1 MYMKSC
7 ILQVSN
13 IYSRLNVKCLLFDIV
28 GSDIG
33 TAALDIMKK
42 SSEMSHV
49 TVKTL
54 TKMINIINIL
64 VVIVLNVIVKYINIS
79 THYLKGALYIYI
91 LLQHA
96 KVLLVVIHLN
106 ILLNI
111 ICLFLYLI
119 LVYILSKQ
127 TLNNI
132 NLKRL
137 FKYITIA

>member
-1 MYMKSC
+1 
-7 ILQVSN
+7 
-13 IYSRLNVKCLLFDIV
+13 
-28 GSDIG
+28 
-33 TAALDIMKK
+33 
-42 SSEMSHV
+42 
-49 TVKTL
+49 
-54 TKMINIINIL
+54 MINIINIL